1 MPLGED
7 SHRLPAYSGSGVHRP
22 CTWIAATSI
31 ARTGLSEGSSVLV
44 VTIALSMPF
53 TAWGGQR
60 APDTMGFACSRRRF
74 LKSSA
79 GIAPC
84 S

>member
-60 APDTMGFACSRRRF
+60 APDTWVSHAVDAVS
-74 LKSSA
+74 
-79 GIAPC
+79 
-84 S
+84 